1 MNRIGVALLGVL
13 VVLAGFCPRAAG
25 EVFLLVNGSRVEG
38 QLLNPDESPRERFV
52 ILTPGGTRITLKR
65 SQVKQILHQRPAEV
79 EYATV
84 RHRYPDTVDG
94 QWALSEWC
102 REEGLADQRR
112 IHLERILELAPDHPK
127 ARAALG
133 YTRYEDEW
141 LTREELMT
149 RRGMV
154 RHGGSWRY
162 PQEMELRRQEQYRDE
177 AEAEWLKKLR
187 RWRGWLGTERNLD
200 ARQEI
205 LAVRDPYA
213 LKALAAALESDER
226 RAARAL
232 YAEALGNLRTHAARM
247 ALARAAMEDPDS
259 EVRRA
264 CIEQLRSQPDP
275 AVVAYFVGQLR
286 SKENRAVHRAAVGLS
301 ALRDPDS
308 VPALIDA
315 LVTTHKRTLGGG
327 QGSIST
333 RFGIGPG
340 GSPGPG
346 GLSLGGRPKVVK
358 FDVANQ
364 PVLDALVLITG
375 QNFAFNEPAW
385 KAWYSESQTPEDVDL
400 RRD

>member
-1 MNRIGVALLGVL
+1 MNRIGVALFGVV
-13 VVLAGFCPRAAG
+13 VVLAEFCPRAVG
-25 EVFLLVNGSRVEG
+25 EVFLLANGSRVEG

-52 ILTPGGTRITLKR
+52 ILTPGGTRITLER
-65 SQVKQILHQRPAEV
+65 SQVRQILHQRPAEV

-84 RHRYPDTVDG
+84 RHRYPDTLDG
-94 QWALSEWC
+94 QWALAEWC
-102 REEGLADQRR
+102 REKGLADQRR
-112 IHLERILELAPDHPK
+112 THLKRILELAPDHPE

-162 PQEMELRRQEQYRDE
+162 PQELELLRQEQYRDK

-187 RWRGWLGTERNLD
+187 LWRGWLGSERNLD
-200 ARQEI
+200 ARKEI
-205 LAVRDPYA
+205 LAIRDPSA
-213 LKALAAALESDER
+213 LAALAAALEDDER
-226 RAARAL
+226 PAARAL
-232 YAEALGNLRTHAARM
+232 YAEALGNLRTHPART
-247 ALARAAMEDPDS
+247 ALARAAMEDPAS
-259 EVRRA
+259 EVRLA

-275 AVVAYFVGQLR
+275 VVVAYFVGQLK
-286 SKENRAVHRAAVGLS
+286 SKENRAVQRAAVGLS
-301 ALRDPDS
+301 ALQDPDS

-315 LVTTHKRTLGGG
+315 LVTTHKRTIGGG
-327 QGSIST
+327 GSISPS
-333 RFGIGPG
+333 FGIGPG
-340 GSPGPG
+340 GSPGPA
-346 GLSLGGRPKVVK
+346 GLAVGQRRKVIK

-385 KAWYSESQTPEDVDL
+385 KAWYSESQTPKDIDL

>member
-1 MNRIGVALLGVL
+1 MNRVGVALLGVIVL
-13 VVLAGFCPRAAG
+13 LAGFCSRAVG

-52 ILTPGGTRITLKR
+52 ILTPGGTRITLER
-65 SQVKQILHQRPAEV
+65 SQVKKILHQSPAEV
-79 EYATV
+79 EYGKV

-94 QWALSEWC
+94 QWALAEWC
-102 REEGLADQRR
+102 REKGLADQRR
-112 IHLERILELAPDHPK
+112 THLERILELAPDHPK
-127 ARAALG
+127 ARAALN
-133 YTRYEDEW
+133 YIRHEDEW

-154 RHGGSWRY
+154 RHGGLWRY
-162 PQEMELRRQEQYRDE
+162 PQELELLRQEQYRE
-177 AEAEWLKKLR
+177 QSEAEWLKKLR
-187 RWRGWLGTERNLD
+187 MWRGWLGTERDLE
-200 ARQEI
+200 ARKEI
-205 LAVRDPYA
+205 LAIRDAYA
-213 LKALAAALESDER
+213 LKALADALERDDR

-232 YAEALGNLRTHAARM
+232 YAEALGNLQTRAARM
-247 ALARAAMEDPDS
+247 ALARAAMEDPSPDA
-259 EVRRA
+259 RLA

-275 AVVAYFVGQLR
+275 AVVAYFVGQLE
-286 SKENRAVHRAAVGLS
+286 SKENGAVHRAAVGLS
-301 ALRDPDS
+301 ALQDPSS

-315 LVTTHKRTLGGG
+315 LVTTHKRTGGGG
-327 QGSIST
+327 QGSISPS
-333 RFGIGPG
+333 FGIGPG

-346 GLSLGGRPKVVK
+346 GLAVGGRPKVIK

-364 PVLDALVLITG
+364 PVLDALLLITG